1 MNKPVNSTSQSAQ
14 ATSADAGK
22 DFFNLHLSGIGYL
35 SRVRWV
41 TPNGRGR
48 KSDPFLCCAIN
59 AMHGPVDDP
68 NYSYLDLRVS
78 GEEAIAVIEQL
89 QEAVEQER
97 KVFVSFKVGDI
108 YAHSYE
114 RTVRDNSGRNTGQKE
129 PAALIKGR
137 LLLINMAKV
146 DDELVYQREDGD
158 DQHSQPA
165 QAGGEGGQDL
175 ADDDTGAHEP
185 QPRAGQRDD
194 RAERQPPR
202 ASVPVRDRSAS
213 RSYGGARH

>member
-1 MNKPVNSTSQSAQ
+1 MNKSVNSSSQSAQ
-14 ATSADAGK
+14 AASTDAGK

-48 KSDPFLCCAIN
+48 KSEPFLCCAIN

-89 QEAVEQER
+89 QEAVEQDR

-114 RTVRDNSGRNTGQKE
+114 RTVRDNGRNTGQKE

-158 DQHSQPA
+158 DQQSQPA
-165 QAGGEGGQDL
+165 QAGGEGGQDP

-185 QPRAGQRDD
+185 QPRAGQRGD

-202 ASVPVRDRSAS
+202 ANVPVRDRSAS